1 MRYLGRYLAGASAAL
16 ALAAP
21 AAAQPPAPTPTTRIL
36 AIGTIVPGADL
47 AKTTAILPTEMRATA
62 QLYLEGKIEQWY
74 SQEDKR
80 GVVFILNVT
89 DLKAAE
95 AMLEA
100 LPLGQAHLMTFQLTP
115 LGPPGPL
122 RLLAGPPTK

>member
-16 ALAAP
+16 ALAGP

-89 DLKAAE
+89 DLKAAA

-115 LGPPGPL
+115 LGPLGPL
-122 RLLAGPPTK
+122 RLLAGPPAK